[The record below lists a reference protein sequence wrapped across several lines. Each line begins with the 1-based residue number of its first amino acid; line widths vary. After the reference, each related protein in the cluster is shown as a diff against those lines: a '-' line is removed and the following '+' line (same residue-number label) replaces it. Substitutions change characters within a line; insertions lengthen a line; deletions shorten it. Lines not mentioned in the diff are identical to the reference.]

1 MNVTLRLHAF
11 VPFSRANGPGARA
24 VVWTK
29 GCTLGCAGC
38 FNPETHPFTD
48 GELIAV
54 DDLFQ
59 RIAAIKETIEGVTIS
74 GGEPLQQLRPLL
86 ALLRRVREETDL
98 SVLVFTGYTWDEIRR
113 MPEADALLERVDA
126 LIAGRYDQTQRLARD
141 LRGSANKTVHFFSER
156 YTMDDLQLVAPAEVI
171 ITAEG
176 EVVIS
181 GIDPVEWYT
190 DLTDGDGSERIN
202 P

>member
-1 MNVTLRLHAF
+1 MNAMLHLHAF
-11 VPFSRANGPGARA
+11 IPFSRANGPGARA

-38 FNPETHPFTD
+38 FNPDTHPFTD

-59 RIAAIKETIEGVTIS
+59 RIVALKETIEGVTIS
-74 GGEPLQQLRPLL
+74 GGEPLQQLRPLV

-113 MPEADALLERVDA
+113 MPEADALLACVDA
-126 LIAGRYDQTQRLARD
+126 LIAGRYDQTQHLARD
-141 LRGSANKTVHFFSER
+141 LRGSANKTVHFLSER
-156 YTMDDLQLVAPAEVI
+156 YTMDDLQAVLPAEVI

-181 GIDPVEWYT
+181 GIDPVKW
-190 DLTDGDGSERIN
+190 
-202 P
+202 

>member
-1 MNVTLRLHAF
+1 MNATLRLHAF
-11 VPFSRANGPGARA
+11 IPFSRANGPGVRA
-24 VVWTK
+24 IVWTQ

-38 FNPETHPFTD
+38 FNPETHPFTG

-59 RIAAIKETIEGVTIS
+59 RIAALKETIEGVTIS
-74 GGEPLQQLRPLL
+74 GGEPLQQSRPLV

-98 SVLVFTGYTWDEIRR
+98 SVLVFTGYTWDEIGR
-113 MPEADALLERVDA
+113 MPEADSLLACVDA
-126 LIAGRYDQTQRLARD
+126 LVAGRYDQTQRLARD
-141 LRGSANKTVHFFSER
+141 LRGSANKTVHFLSER
-156 YTMDDLQLVAPAEVI
+156 YTMDDLQAVLPAEVL

-181 GIDPVEWYT
+181 GIDPVKWHT